1 MVQLLVF
8 NHTAKAKYCVPR
20 EHTLRT
26 AYRMAKIQRQRL
38 KIHGLRISIIEEDS
52 YAGSPMVQ
60 EMIALGLQDVAQ
72 VCQEKNLA
80 FPDTLVVV
88 GDYTVTELKNNYNLL
103 FAGSLILHSKL
114 KLLGCTPCLKS
125 CMVNQ

>member
-88 GDYTVTELKNNYNLL
+88 GDNTVTELKNNYNLL

-114 KLLGCTPCLKS
+114 KLLGCAPCLKS